1 MPCLYRVKG
10 LFERR
15 SNIIRKVT
23 RCRKGESVNTYLVD
37 LNYLAETCDFDE
49 FLSQAFQDRLV
60 CGLVS
65 SDMRK
70 RILTENDLTLSRAI
84 EITTRMEAAEF
95 EAINIKNG
103 VASKIHKFTKA
114 NAIPENNVCQ
124 QDGKKPH

>member
-1 MPCLYRVKG
+1 MPSGAHYYMGDGDNPG
-10 LFERR
+10 LESPGNKKTLFQWY
-15 SNIIRKVT
+15 
-23 RCRKGESVNTYLVD
+23 RKGESVNNYLVD
-37 LNYLAETCDFDE
+37 LKHLAETCDFDE

-84 EITTRMEAAEF
+84 EITTSMEAAEF
-95 EAINIKNG
+95 EAIIIKNG

-114 NAIPENNVCQ
+114 NAIPENN
-124 QDGKKPH
+124 